1 MASIASRE
9 NRTTSIWLLGLAT
22 AARYSAVILSCRLG
36 AFVSL
41 FVSIPCARLEGQI
54 ILATDGGGGGLL
66 GLGLRGCGGLLR
78 SGLRGLRRG
87 LRRGLCGRLGGAAAA
102 EVDFA
107 GVDVDV
113 YARLTGS
120 VGVEVVAHRAADED
134 LRASLEVLQ
143 HGAAIAV
150 PIDGEPR
157 GALHGGLAGFL
168 CAYVFGVRHAEAD
181 VLLT

>member
-9 NRTTSIWLLGLAT
+9 NRTTSIWLSGLAT

-54 ILATDGGGGGLL
+54 VFSSDGGGGGLL

-87 LRRGLCGRLGGAAAA
+87 LCLRGAAA

-143 HGAAIAV
+143 LGAAIAV
-150 PIDGEPR
+150 PIDGQPR

-168 CAYVFGVRHAEAD
+168 CAYALGVRHAEAG
-181 VLLT
+181 VLLS

>member
-9 NRTTSIWLLGLAT
+9 NRTTSIWLSGLAT

-54 ILATDGGGGGLL
+54 ILAADGGGGGLL

-87 LRRGLCGRLGGAAAA
+87 LWGWLGGAAAA

-143 HGAAIAV
+143 HSAAIAV

-157 GALHGGLAGFL
+157 GALHGGLSGFL
-168 CAYVFGVRHAEAD
+168 CAYVLSVRHAKAG

>member
-1 MASIASRE
+1 M
-9 NRTTSIWLLGLAT
+9 L
-22 AARYSAVILSCRLG
+22 
-36 AFVSL
+36 
-41 FVSIPCARLEGQI
+41 
-54 ILATDGGGGGLL
+54 
-66 GLGLRGCGGLLR
+66 GCGGLC
-78 SGLRGLRRG
+78 GLRGS
-87 LRRGLCGRLGGAAAA
+87 LCGRLCGAAAA

-113 YARLTGS
+113 YARLTCS

-157 GALHGGLAGFL
+157 GALHGGLTGFL
-168 CAYVFGVRHAEAD
+168 CAHVLGVRHTEAD
-181 VLLT
+181 VLFT

>member
-54 ILATDGGGGGLL
+54 VFSSDGGGGGLL

-78 SGLRGLRRG
+78 RGLRGLRRG
-87 LRRGLCGRLGGAAAA
+87 LCLRGASA

-113 YARLTGS
+113 YTRLAGA
-120 VGVEVVAHRAADED
+120 VGVEIVSHRAADED
-134 LRASLEVLQ
+134 LCALFEVLE
-143 HGAAIAV
+143 GRTALAV
-150 PIDGEPR
+150 PIDGQPR
-157 GALHGGLAGFL
+157 GALRGGLAGLL
-168 CAYVFGVRHAEAD
+168 CAHVFGVRHAEAD
-181 VLLT
+181 VLLA

>member
-9 NRTTSIWLLGLAT
+9 NRTTSIWLSGLAT

-54 ILATDGGGGGLL
+54 VFASDGGA
-66 GLGLRGCGGLLR
+66 CGHLR
-78 SGLRGLRRG
+78 SLTRYVLGYG
-87 LRRGLCGRLGGAAAA
+87 GLCGLRLGGATAA
-102 EVDFA
+102 EVDLA

-113 YARLTGS
+113 YARLAGT
-120 VGVEVVAHRAADED
+120 VGVEVVAHRAADEH
-134 LRASLEVLQ
+134 LRASLEVGQ
-143 HGAAIAV
+143 HGAALAV
-150 PIDGEPR
+150 PIDGQPR
-157 GALHGGLAGFL
+157 GALRGGLAGLL

-181 VLLT
+181 VLLS

>member
-1 MASIASRE
+1 M
-9 NRTTSIWLLGLAT
+9 
-22 AARYSAVILSCRLG
+22 
-36 AFVSL
+36 
-41 FVSIPCARLEGQI
+41 
-54 ILATDGGGGGLL
+54 

-87 LRRGLCGRLGGAAAA
+87 LCLRGAAA

-134 LRASLEVLQ
+134 LRASLEILQ

-150 PIDGEPR
+150 PIDGQPR
-157 GALHGGLAGFL
+157 GALHGGLTGFL
-168 CAYVFGVRHAEAD
+168 CAYVLSVRHTEAG

>member
-41 FVSIPCARLEGQI
+41 FVSIPCACLEGQI
-54 ILATDGGGGGLL
+54 ILAAADGGVGGLL
-66 GLGLRGCGGLLR
+66 GLGLRGCGGLLH

-87 LRRGLCGRLGGAAAA
+87 LCLRGAAA

-113 YARLTGS
+113 YARLAGA
-120 VGVEVVAHRAADED
+120 VGVEVVAHRAADEN

-157 GALHGGLAGFL
+157 GALHGGLAGLL
-168 CAYVFGVRHAEAD
+168 CAYVLSVRHTEAG

>member
-54 ILATDGGGGGLL
+54 ILAADGGRGGLL

-87 LRRGLCGRLGGAAAA
+87 LCLRGAAA

-107 GVDVDV
+107 GVNVDV
-113 YARLTGS
+113 YARLTCS
-120 VGVEVVAHRAADED
+120 VGVEVVAHRAADEH
-134 LRASLEVLQ
+134 LCALFEVLE
-143 HGAAIAV
+143 GRTSIAV
-150 PIDGEPR
+150 PIDGQPR
-157 GALHGGLAGFL
+157 GALRGGLTGFL
-168 CAYVFGVRHAEAD
+168 CAHVLGVRHAEAD
-181 VLLT
+181 VLLS

>member
-1 MASIASRE
+1 MTSRE

-54 ILATDGGGGGLL
+54 VFASDGGACGH
-66 GLGLRGCGGLLR
+66 LRSLTRYMLGCGGLC
-78 SGLRGLRRG
+78 GLRGS
-87 LRRGLCGRLGGAAAA
+87 LCGQLCGAAAA
-102 EVDFA
+102 EVDLA

-113 YARLTGS
+113 YMRLAGA
-120 VGVEVVAHRAADED
+120 VGVEIVSHRAADED
-134 LRASLEVLQ
+134 LCALFEVLE
-143 HGAAIAV
+143 GRTALAV
-150 PIDGEPR
+150 PIDGQPR
-157 GALHGGLAGFL
+157 GALRGGLARFL
-168 CAYVFGVRHAEAD
+168 CAYVLSVRHAKAD

>member
-1 MASIASRE
+1 M
-9 NRTTSIWLLGLAT
+9 
-22 AARYSAVILSCRLG
+22 
-36 AFVSL
+36 
-41 FVSIPCARLEGQI
+41 
-54 ILATDGGGGGLL
+54 
-66 GLGLRGCGGLLR
+66 R

-87 LRRGLCGRLGGAAAA
+87 LCLRGAAA

-150 PIDGEPR
+150 PIDRQPR
-157 GALHGGLAGFL
+157 GALHGGLTGFL
-168 CAYVFGVRHAEAD
+168 CAHVLGVRHAEAG

>member
-1 MASIASRE
+1 M
-9 NRTTSIWLLGLAT
+9 
-22 AARYSAVILSCRLG
+22 
-36 AFVSL
+36 
-41 FVSIPCARLEGQI
+41 
-54 ILATDGGGGGLL
+54 

-87 LRRGLCGRLGGAAAA
+87 LCLRGAAA

>member
-1 MASIASRE
+1 M
-9 NRTTSIWLLGLAT
+9 
-22 AARYSAVILSCRLG
+22 
-36 AFVSL
+36 
-41 FVSIPCARLEGQI
+41 
-54 ILATDGGGGGLL
+54 
-66 GLGLRGCGGLLR
+66 R

-87 LRRGLCGRLGGAAAA
+87 LWGWLGGAAAA

-143 HGAAIAV
+143 HSAAIAV

-157 GALHGGLAGFL
+157 GALHGGLSGFL
-168 CAYVFGVRHAEAD
+168 CAHVLGVRHTEAG
-181 VLLT
+181 VLLS

>member
-41 FVSIPCARLEGQI
+41 FVSIPCACLEGQI
-54 ILATDGGGGGLL
+54 VFSSDGGRGGLL
-66 GLGLRGCGGLLR
+66 GLGLRGSGGLLR
-78 SGLRGLRRG
+78 SSLRGLRRG
-87 LRRGLCGRLGGAAAA
+87 LCLRGAAA